1 MKLNPVSKGNLNL
14 DYIILNKKN
23 VLQLSVPI
31 TMNTGLETKVI
42 GAVLISASME
52 SIYSDIE
59 NLKKRHIKNLFLCTN
74 NIYSIDSYCN

>member
-1 MKLNPVSKGNLNL
+1 MMKLNPVSKGNLNL

-59 NLKKRHIKNLFLCTN
+59 NLKKKT
-74 NIYSIDSYCN
+74 Y